1 MEVAIECGACAA
13 IQLVRTLSVRDPDW
27 RRHVG
32 PLLAVAGEALARAD
46 NPGAMLTAMYD
57 AVKAAVGDEDPYRAA
72 KDAADARAEAW
83 WAAHSLPLADLA
95 GRLALAA
102 AANAIDAGLDPSLD
116 PLWASFEAAATEPPA
131 HDDRPAVLAWLDAHP
146 GAHVVYL
153 LDNAGEAVFDR
164 EVLRA
169 LQARGFALTA
179 VVKGGP
185 ILNDVTR
192 REARAIG
199 LDTVATVVDN
209 GTDCSGVLP
218 GRVAPR
224 VERLLETADLI
235 VAKGLAHLET
245 LSHRDLAA
253 PVVFAYRAKCPPSA
267 RLLSVPEQ
275 ATVVWFRP
283 PQAKV
288 SASS

>member
-1 MEVAIECGACAA
+1 VEVAIECGACAA
-13 IQLVRTLSVRDPDW
+13 IQLVRTLSLRDPDW

-32 PLLAVAGEALARAD
+32 PLLGVTGQALARAD

-57 AVKAAVGDEDPYRAA
+57 AVKAAVGDDDPYRAA
-72 KDAADARAEAW
+72 KEAANARAEAW
-83 WAAHSLPLADLA
+83 WAAHPLPLEDLA

-102 AANAIDAGLDPSLD
+102 AANAIDAGLDTDLEA
-116 PLWASFEAAATEPPA
+116 LWAAFARASSEPPA
-131 HDDRPAVLAWLDAHP
+131 HDDRDKVVAWLLAHP

-169 LQARGFALTA
+169 LGARGFSLTA

-192 REARAIG
+192 REAEAIG
-199 LDTVATVVDN
+199 LDTVAAVVDN
-209 GTDCSGVLP
+209 GADCSGVVP
-218 GRVAPR
+218 GRVAPYL
-224 VERLLETADLI
+224 EELLAAADLI

-245 LSHRDLAA
+245 LSHRPFSA

-283 PQAKV
+283 GQDSV